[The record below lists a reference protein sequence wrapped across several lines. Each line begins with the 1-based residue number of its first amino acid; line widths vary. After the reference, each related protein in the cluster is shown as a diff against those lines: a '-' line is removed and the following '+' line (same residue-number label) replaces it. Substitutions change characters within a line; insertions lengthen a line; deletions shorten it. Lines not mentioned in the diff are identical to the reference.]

1 MGNGRYL
8 KELLDKNNM
17 SALQLAKSCNI
28 APTTLYSMINR
39 NSVIRYDFAVKIA
52 NVLNIPVNE
61 ICGEIPDSNYEEKI
75 EKILRNR
82 LEFNSENEKEISKV
96 KIWLECEWQ
105 CNMIDT
111 EEYNS
116 LLIKVEEIA
125 ERLTKLF

>member
-61 ICGEIPDSNYEEKI
+61 ICGEIPDLNYEEKI